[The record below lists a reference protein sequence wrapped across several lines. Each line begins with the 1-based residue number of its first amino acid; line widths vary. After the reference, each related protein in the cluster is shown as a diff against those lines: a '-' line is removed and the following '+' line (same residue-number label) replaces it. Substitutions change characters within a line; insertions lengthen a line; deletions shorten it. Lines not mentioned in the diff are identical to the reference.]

1 MPETSVFFRV
11 KICPHNELEYAVDN
25 GVAFCKQEKISI
37 IFSIVDNLQQQ
48 SNRWTIPV
56 VGTFQMNVDA
66 AIKEGHNIFSVGLI
80 LTDYQGQYIT
90 DNTRRFVGSVQVV
103 EAETIVILEG
113 LSWLEELPVDI
124 VILEIDSVLNVD
136 AINKSQQTI

>member
-1 MPETSVFFRV
+1 M
-11 KICPHNELEYAVDN
+11 EYVDN

-37 IFSIVDNLQQQ
+37 ILSIVDNLQQQ

-66 AIKEGHNIFSVGLI
+66 AIKEGHNFFSVGLI
-80 LTDYQGQYIT
+80 LKDYQGQYIT

-103 EAETIVILEG
+103 ET
-113 LSWLEELPVDI
+113 
-124 VILEIDSVLNVD
+124 
-136 AINKSQQTI
+136 